1 MIDIRITQN
10 GIESHIE
17 NEVAIEV
24 LTVLTVAVFS
34 VCKQLN
40 VSAEKFATALLE
52 SNNELKN
59 EED

>member
-1 MIDIRITQN
+1 MIDIHITQN

-17 NEVAIEV
+17 NELTVEV
-24 LTVLTVAVFS
+24 LTVLTVAIFS

-40 VSAEKFATALLE
+40 VSAKTFAAALLE
-52 SNNELKN
+52 SDKELKN

>member
-1 MIDIRITQN
+1 MIDIHITDK
-10 GIESHIE
+10 GVESHIE
-17 NEVAIEV
+17 NESAVEV

-52 SNNELKN
+52 SNKELEN

>member
-1 MIDIRITQN
+1 MIDIHINQN

-17 NEVAIEV
+17 NELAVEV

-34 VCKQLN
+34 ICKQIN
-40 VSAEKFATALLE
+40 VSAKTFATALLE
-52 SNNELKN
+52 RDKELKN